1 MTSIT
6 IKNKMV
12 YQFVKFVVD
21 FLMNLITLNIV
32 DRIMSSVFIPQN
44 VLLIAAALLALMEAA
59 FDEQKSRKTP

>member
-1 MTSIT
+1 
-6 IKNKMV
+6 
-12 YQFVKFVVD
+12 
-21 FLMNLITLNIV
+21 MNLITLNIV